1 MSRVVACVRS
11 KNDAPGTTGSAVRPP
26 SQPKIIAPTHVA
38 TAIWPELNATRI
50 HGFRSTNQ
58 SAISVESA
66 EIQMPAPGP
75 HRTAFERPAAA
86 ARLTV
91 VEQASWLHHIYSTHW
106 LMTTPAPHYPH
117 QTPNILRHYN

>member
-75 HRTAFERPAAA
+75 HSTALERPAGADRRHGGEAA
-86 ARLTV
+86 GGLLHLVSGTPPMAR
-91 VEQASWLHHIYSTHW
+91 QAH
-106 LMTTPAPHYPH
+106 
-117 QTPNILRHYN
+117 